1 MEFKKKNYENEY
13 GRLSQNHSFSN
24 TDETYVGTP
33 FAALFILHCSSAYL
47 IRETKCIELLQMGSG
62 HHILPHF

>member
-1 MEFKKKNYENEY
+1 MPVLIKKHLADYSFYSNGVKKKNYEY

-33 FAALFILHCSSAYL
+33 FAALFYTVPQL
-47 IRETKCIELLQMGSG
+47 T
-62 HHILPHF
+62 